1 MDTIKDPLFDKLY
14 HIDQFMNVL
23 ALVLSESLLIFFQI
37 IDGRHH
43 LVISDI

>member
-23 ALVLSESLLIFFQI
+23 ALVLSESLLHFLSNYRWPSSP
-37 IDGRHH
+37 RH
-43 LVISDI
+43 I